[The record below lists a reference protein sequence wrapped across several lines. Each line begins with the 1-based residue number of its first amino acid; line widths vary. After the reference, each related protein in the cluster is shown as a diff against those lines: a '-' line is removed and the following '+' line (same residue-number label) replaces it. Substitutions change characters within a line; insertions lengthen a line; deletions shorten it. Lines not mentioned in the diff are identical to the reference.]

1 VRTSRA
7 EQSAAQRQHQLI
19 KAQDRTGH
27 DTTGQD
33 RTAPAQDSRAP
44 APAHDST
51 GQHKTAQHSTAQHST
66 SQAEHSTASTAA
78 QCSAAQDIAVS
89 CVLCR
94 TSIGHARNVSSAV
107 LCCAAAW
114 HCLCSSVVQVAPALP
129 AHFSGTQHSSW
140 ATPSE
145 LTTGATLR
153 GSVSTTRS
161 EHAIFA
167 RFCTK
172 RDRFAKT
179 GSGQA

>member
-1 VRTSRA
+1 MT
-7 EQSAAQRQHQLI
+7 
-19 KAQDRTGH
+19 
-27 DTTGQD
+27 
-33 RTAPAQDSRAP
+33 AQDSTR
-44 APAHDST
+44 
-51 GQHKTAQHSTAQHST
+51 QHSTAQHST
-66 SQAEHSTASTAA
+66 AQYSTSKAEHSTASTAA